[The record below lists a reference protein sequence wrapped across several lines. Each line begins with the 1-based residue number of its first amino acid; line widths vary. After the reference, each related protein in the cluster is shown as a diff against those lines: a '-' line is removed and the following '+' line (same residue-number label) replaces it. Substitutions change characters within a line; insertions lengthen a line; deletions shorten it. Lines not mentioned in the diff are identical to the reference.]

1 MDDQYSAPIKLNLKL
16 QFCAKAGSYTN
27 LQMNY
32 SKPVSP
38 SLQFSLLLAA
48 VVDDNYR
55 DDQLNCID
63 GF

>member
-1 MDDQYSAPIKLNLKL
+1 MGFSHFFGRHYYVL
-16 QFCAKAGSYTN
+16 QGYVDFN
-27 LQMNY
+27 
-32 SKPVSP
+32 P
-38 SLQFSLLLAA
+38 SLKQIFYFVISSNFPFPASLLAA